1 MEKQAS
7 NLRNY
12 FLLPLFL
19 CVMLFGHIHVEA
31 QETSFNKGTFYELG
45 EITVTGVKSFSPQ
58 TVVAYTGLQK
68 GQRIQ
73 IPGEEISATINKLWK
88 LELFSDIELFITN
101 IDGDVAD
108 LELYIQELPTLSD
121 FTVKGIKKG
130 KLETILKDTEIKKG
144 KKMIKEGSKVKV
156 HYTGKLEDG
165 KVFDTSSDKDP
176 IEVVLG
182 EGTLI
187 KGFESGLLGMN
198 IGEKKTIEVEP
209 KDAYG
214 DYVEGRIQEVE
225 KSKLPEDIKVGMV
238 LQATSEAGS
247 MVILI
252 KEIKD
257 DTAILDANHP
267 LAGRK

>member
-1 MEKQAS
+1 
-7 NLRNY
+7 
-12 FLLPLFL
+12 
-19 CVMLFGHIHVEA
+19 
-31 QETSFNKGTFYELG
+31 
-45 EITVTGVKSFSPQ
+45 
-58 TVVAYTGLQK
+58 
-68 GQRIQ
+68 
-73 IPGEEISATINKLWK
+73 
-88 LELFSDIELFITN
+88 
-101 IDGDVAD
+101 
-108 LELYIQELPTLSD
+108 
-121 FTVKGIKKG
+121 
-130 KLETILKDTEIKKG
+130 
-144 KKMIKEGSKVKV
+144 MIKEGSKVKV

-187 KGFESGLLGMN
+187 KGFENGLIGMKD
-198 IGEKKTIEVEP
+198 GDKKTIEVEP

-214 DYVEGRIQEVE
+214 DYVEGRVQEVE

-247 MVILI
+247 MVIQI

-267 LAGRK
+267 LAGRKLIFDLEVVELSND

>member
-1 MEKQAS
+1 M
-7 NLRNY
+7 
-12 FLLPLFL
+12 
-19 CVMLFGHIHVEA
+19 V
-31 QETSFNKGTFYELG
+31 
-45 EITVTGVKSFSPQ
+45 
-58 TVVAYTGLQK
+58 
-68 GQRIQ
+68 
-73 IPGEEISATINKLWK
+73 
-88 LELFSDIELFITN
+88 
-101 IDGDVAD
+101 
-108 LELYIQELPTLSD
+108 
-121 FTVKGIKKG
+121 
-130 KLETILKDTEIKKG
+130 
-144 KKMIKEGSKVKV
+144 KEGSKVKV

-165 KVFDTSSDKDP
+165 KVFDTSNDKEP

-182 EGTLI
+182 EGLLI
-187 KGFESGLLGMN
+187 KGFEAGLLGMKS
-198 IGEKKTIEVEP
+198 GEKKTIEVEP

-267 LAGRK
+267 LAGRKLIFDLDVVEVTND

>member
-1 MEKQAS
+1 
-7 NLRNY
+7 
-12 FLLPLFL
+12 
-19 CVMLFGHIHVEA
+19 
-31 QETSFNKGTFYELG
+31 
-45 EITVTGVKSFSPQ
+45 
-58 TVVAYTGLQK
+58 
-68 GQRIQ
+68 
-73 IPGEEISATINKLWK
+73 
-88 LELFSDIELFITN
+88 
-101 IDGDVAD
+101 
-108 LELYIQELPTLSD
+108 
-121 FTVKGIKKG
+121 
-130 KLETILKDTEIKKG
+130 
-144 KKMIKEGSKVKV
+144 MIKEGSKVKV

-176 IEVVLG
+176 IEVLLG

-214 DYVEGRIQEVE
+214 DYVEGRVQEVE

-247 MVILI
+247 MVIQI

-267 LAGRK
+267 LAGRKLIFDLEVVELSND

>member
-1 MEKQAS
+1 M
-7 NLRNY
+7 
-12 FLLPLFL
+12 
-19 CVMLFGHIHVEA
+19 V
-31 QETSFNKGTFYELG
+31 
-45 EITVTGVKSFSPQ
+45 
-58 TVVAYTGLQK
+58 
-68 GQRIQ
+68 
-73 IPGEEISATINKLWK
+73 
-88 LELFSDIELFITN
+88 
-101 IDGDVAD
+101 
-108 LELYIQELPTLSD
+108 
-121 FTVKGIKKG
+121 
-130 KLETILKDTEIKKG
+130 
-144 KKMIKEGSKVKV
+144 KEGSKVKV

-165 KVFDTSSDKDP
+165 KVFDTSNDKEP

-182 EGTLI
+182 EGLLI
-187 KGFESGLLGMN
+187 KGFEAGLLGMKS
-198 IGEKKTIEVEP
+198 GEKKTIEVEP

-267 LAGRK
+267 LAGRKLIFDLEVVELSND